1 MIDKEKYLSEPEFSF
16 KRLIDNFGV
25 YLIAMWSIKFQVI
38 GSALIVTL
46 LLAGLKL
53 VKVPQY
59 TAETTFVI
67 DGDSGAGGGDL
78 SGIASV
84 VGINLGSFGQ
94 NSSLF
99 QTENIIELYRS
110 KKMLRDVFYDKYQG
124 KRMITLWGED
134 KDLLGSWKK
143 SLENENFSFE
153 VPDVDLTVTH
163 DSIIFEVIEKFRKY
177 HLIAGK
183 IDRKLSIISVK
194 VSDGNEILAQ
204 QLNRKLVQHVN
215 DFYTKTRTKRSGN
228 NLQVLQR
235 QADSVRQ
242 VLDSTLF
249 LLAEATQFMPNANE
263 LYQTN
268 QVPLKKLQIDVQA
281 SSLVYQEIVKNLEV
295 AKISH
300 RQEMPLM
307 QVIDEP
313 WLPLD
318 NDIDSLLK
326 IAIVSLFFGGLASI
340 LVFSVRYFLLKAVGN
355 ERM

>member
-16 KRLIDNFGV
+16 KRLIDSFWV
-25 YLIAMWSIKFQVI
+25 YLVAMWSIKFQVI

-46 LLAGLKL
+46 LLGGLKL
-53 VKVPQY
+53 VKEPQY

-110 KKMLRDVFYDKYQG
+110 KRMLRDVFYDKYQG
-124 KRMITLWGED
+124 KRMITWWGE
-134 KDLLGSWKK
+134 SKK
-143 SLENENFSFE
+143 VIKKWQRATNDEAFSFE
-153 VPDVDLTVTH
+153 VPAESLTVTH
-163 DSIIFEVIEKFRKY
+163 DSIVFEVIEKFREK
-177 HLIAGK
+177 HLVADK

-194 VSDGNEILAQ
+194 VSDTNEEFAQ
-204 QLNRKLVQHVN
+204 QFNAKLVTHVN
-215 DFYTKTRTKRSGN
+215 DFYTQTRTKKTGD
-228 NLQVLQR
+228 NLFVLQR

-242 VLDSTLF
+242 VLDSSLF
-249 LLAEATQFMPNANE
+249 LLAQATELIPNANQ

-281 SSLVYQEIVKNLEV
+281 SSLVYQEIVKNLEL

-300 RQEMPLM
+300 RQEMPLI

-318 NDIDSLLK
+318 NDIDSFLK
-326 IAIVSLFFGGLASI
+326 TLVVSLFLGGFISFTA
-340 LVFSVRYFLLKAVGN
+340 FSVRYFFQQVIAG
-355 ERM
+355 